1 MKSQRMSATRRILM
15 NLWPT
20 NWMYLRQRFIVWKDG
35 MVRIPCRYSW
45 IVKRTP
51 YSEKNQ
57 NLSGLTDISREI
69 DRTPVVGNVR
79 AKRIRTS
86 FSKKKEQVH
95 STQRE
100 HCRKLEKIA
109 NKLGRDQK
117 IFYSSIRMNCQSSM
131 VVVNMSV
138 NEWRNY
144 KNCTREWM

>member
-1 MKSQRMSATRRILM
+1 MKIWNGADTLSLQLNCEKNPVFRKEPKSK
-15 NLWPT
+15 WT
-20 NWMYLRQRFIVWKDG
+20 NRFIS
-35 MVRIPCRYSW
+35 M
-45 IVKRTP
+45 
-51 YSEKNQ
+51 
-57 NLSGLTDISREI
+57 EI

-79 AKRIRTS
+79 AKSIETS

-131 VVVNMSV
+131 IVVNMSV
-138 NEWRNY
+138 NE
-144 KNCTREWM
+144 